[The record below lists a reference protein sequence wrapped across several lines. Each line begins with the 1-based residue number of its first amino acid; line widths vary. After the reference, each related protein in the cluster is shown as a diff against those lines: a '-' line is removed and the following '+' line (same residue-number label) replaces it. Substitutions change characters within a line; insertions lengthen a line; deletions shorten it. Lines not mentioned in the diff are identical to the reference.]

1 MHSAIH
7 QSWRTSISDASFYLL
22 TPGAHHNRP
31 IVTYFRIS
39 IKLFNPLNVLQPH
52 TPQLTAP
59 HPPAYSPTPPQLFYS
74 HTTCARSFVSLKP
87 CLRHGPRTVALAQ
100 GPATSKT
107 GADHRLS
114 CILCMSV
121 YVCLSVMCGGGGGG
135 WGGWSYK
142 FLSGGSSIYNHHQLC
157 QGRNNG
163 YHF

>member
-52 TPQLTAP
+52 TPQLTA
-59 HPPAYSPTPPQLFYS
+59 YSPTPPTPQLTAPHPQLFYS

-107 GADHRLS
+107 GAG
-114 CILCMSV
+114 
-121 YVCLSVMCGGGGGG
+121 CGRRKFRHQRCF
-135 WGGWSYK
+135 YK
-142 FLSGGSSIYNHHQLC
+142 YLLLD
-157 QGRNNG
+157 
-163 YHF
+163 